1 MTNIY
6 KCVDAIEVEVEF
18 TGTMLH
24 KLDKVE
30 INNFMKLEDQLLGLS
45 QTNSVDGIFY
55 LYILKNNDR
64 LIARIF
70 ENGAFDGFFKN
81 VGDKDVKIILNVE
94 EVLPYR
100 VYTLEETEGNY
111 VYK

>member
-1 MTNIY
+1 MINIY

-18 TGTMLH
+18 AGTMLH

-55 LYILKNNDR
+55 LYILKNNDH

-70 ENGAFDGFFKN
+70 ENGAFDGFFQKCW
-81 VGDKDVKIILNVE
+81 
-94 EVLPYR
+94 
-100 VYTLEETEGNY
+100 
-111 VYK
+111 